1 MTVAVKRALILEP
14 VAQRALVKWHVAL
27 EQLEVEWGEEAI
39 TKGISDGLVSDNAW
53 ISLRHRLESSSWFC
67 YQRHRSPD
75 NDHLP
80 SLGLSSRFQFLHDGA
95 TQALS
100 HSPCDIFAIQGDC
113 EGQPRGPGDNH
124 VMPAKVREP
133 EKQLLV
139 LVNAARIV
147 CDDHRLPHFLTPK
160 GSRSDLY
167 VLSLRLHLLETMM
180 Y

>member
-1 MTVAVKRALILEP
+1 MALSATTPGSPCGTDSNPRRGSVIRGIDPLIMTICPLWDCLPEIIITVKDIRVVDGHHFVAANF
-14 VAQRALVKWHVAL
+14 
-27 EQLEVEWGEEAI
+27 
-39 TKGISDGLVSDNAW
+39 DG
-53 ISLRHRLESSSWFC
+53 
-67 YQRHRSPD
+67 
-75 NDHLP
+75 
-80 SLGLSSRFQFLHDGA
+80 QFLHDGA
-95 TQALS
+95 TQALN
-100 HSPCDIFAIQGDC
+100 HSPGDIFAIQGDR

-124 VMPAKVREP
+124 VMPDKVREP

-167 VLSLRLHLLETMM
+167 VLSLRLNLLEAMM